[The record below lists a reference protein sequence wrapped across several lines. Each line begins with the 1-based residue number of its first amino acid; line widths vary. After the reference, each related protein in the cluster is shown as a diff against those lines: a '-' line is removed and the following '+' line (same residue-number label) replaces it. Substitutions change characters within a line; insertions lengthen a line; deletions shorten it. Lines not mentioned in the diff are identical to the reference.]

1 MTGGNPDKP
10 VVLAVDDTPENLDV
24 VKGILANDYTV
35 KAAINGQMA
44 LKIVEKSPPDIILL
58 DIMMPGMNGYEV
70 CEQLKADPS
79 TRDIPVIFLTA
90 MEQTTDEARGFELG
104 AADYITKPV
113 NPPILE
119 ARVRTHLALKFAMDD
134 LQSAYAVIK
143 KQKDRMQEELNV
155 GRDIQMSMLPA
166 EFPPFPD
173 RDEFDLHAIL
183 EPAREVGGDFYDYFF
198 VGDDEICLVVGDV
211 SGKGVPAALFMAV
224 AKTMLKTSAIDDP
237 SPASIF
243 TRVNDELSADN
254 PASMFVTVF
263 LALINVRTGEFRYC
277 NAGHNPP
284 YLLHKNRS
292 FTCLNARHG
301 PIIGAMPGIA
311 YKEGMGQLAENDILY
326 IFTDG
331 VTEAMDTSGNLYSES
346 RLEEFFSGI
355 EGATSKTVSDASL
368 KEIEKFALG
377 AEQADDITIL
387 AYRFKQSQEDAA
399 RHVLE
404 LTLTAQLSEIQRVNH
419 SVESFCGEAGL
430 PANITQ
436 KLGIIFDELLNN
448 TISYGFNDEA
458 EHEIQIYID
467 YADGRVVV
475 KVSDDGIPFNPFDQI
490 GPDTTLSIEDREI
503 GGLGVLLVKEMT
515 DSQAYQRLSNKNIVT
530 FTINTEN
537 QRPGRRA

>member
-1 MTGGNPDKP
+1 MQDMNDTPSKP

-24 VKGILANDYTV
+24 VKGILAGDYTV

-44 LKIVEKSPPDIILL
+44 LKIIEKAPPDIILL
-58 DIMMPGMNGYEV
+58 DIMMPGMSGYEV
-70 CEQLKADPS
+70 CERLKADPD

-90 MEQTTDEARGFELG
+90 MEQTTDEAKGFELG

-155 GRDIQMSMLPA
+155 GRDIQMSMLPM

-173 RDEFDLHAIL
+173 RSEFDLHAL
-183 EPAREVGGDFYDYFF
+183 LKPAREVGGDFYDYFF
-198 VGDDEICLVVGDV
+198 VSDDEICLVVGDV

-224 AKTMLKTSAIDDP
+224 TKTMLKTSALGDP

-254 PASMFVTVF
+254 PASMFVTMF
-263 LALINVRTGEFRYC
+263 LALVNVRTGEFRYS

-284 YLLHKNRS
+284 YLIHKGKG
-292 FTCLNARHG
+292 FTCLNQRHG

-311 YKEGMGQLAENDILY
+311 YKESDGQLVENDTLY

-331 VTEAMDTSGNLYSES
+331 VTEAMDADGNLFSER
-346 RLEEFFSGI
+346 RLEEFFGRQDD
-355 EGATSKTVSDASL
+355 ATSKSIADASL
-368 KEIEKFALG
+368 QEVEEYALG
-377 AEQADDITIL
+377 IEQADDITIL
-387 AYRFKQSQEDAA
+387 AFRFSRSKIEVAGHILDLSVAPD
-399 RHVLE
+399 L
-404 LTLTAQLSEIQRVNH
+404 AQIRKVND

-430 PANITQ
+430 PASIAQ
-436 KLGIIFDELLNN
+436 KLGIILDELLNN
-448 TISYGFNDEA
+448 TISYGFNDEV
-458 EHEIQIYID
+458 EHEIQIHIE
-467 YADGRVVV
+467 YADERVVV
-475 KVSDDGIPFNPFDQI
+475 KVSDDGVPFNPFDQI
-490 GPDTTLSIEDREI
+490 GPDTTLSVEEREL
-503 GGLGVLLVKEMT
+503 GGLGILLVKEMT
-515 DSQAYQRLSNKNIVT
+515 DSQAYQRQSNRNIIT
-530 FTINTEN
+530 LTINTED
-537 QRPGRRA
+537 

>member
-1 MTGGNPDKP
+1 MPDMNDTQSKP

-24 VKGILANDYTV
+24 VKGILASDYTV

-58 DIMMPGMNGYEV
+58 DIMMPGMSGYEV
-70 CEQLKADPS
+70 CEQLKADPL
-79 TRDIPVIFLTA
+79 TRGIPVIFLTA
-90 MEQTTDEARGFELG
+90 MEQTTDEAKGFELG

-155 GRDIQMSMLPA
+155 GRDIQMSMLPV

-173 RDEFDLHAIL
+173 RNEFDLHAIL

-198 VGDDEICLVVGDV
+198 VSDDELCLVVGDV

-254 PASMFVTVF
+254 PASMFVTIF
-263 LALINVRTGEFRYC
+263 LALVNVRTGEFRYC

-284 YLLHKNRS
+284 YLLQKSRS
-292 FTCLNARHG
+292 FTCLNQRHG

-311 YKEGMGQLAENDILY
+311 YKESKGQLAQNDILY

-331 VTEAMDTSGNLYSES
+331 VTEAMDADGNLFSER
-346 RLEEFFSGI
+346 RLEEFFGRLDD
-355 EGATSKTVSDASL
+355 ATSKSIADASL
-368 KEIEKFALG
+368 QEVEEYALG
-377 AEQADDITIL
+377 TEQADDITIL
-387 AYRFKQSQEDAA
+387 AFRFSRSKGEVAG
-399 RHVLE
+399 HILE
-404 LTLTAQLSEIQRVNH
+404 LSVAPDLAEIQKVND

-430 PANITQ
+430 PASTAQ
-436 KLGIIFDELLNN
+436 KLGIILDELLNN
-448 TISYGFNDEA
+448 SISYGFNDEV
-458 EHEIQIYID
+458 EHEIQIYIE

-475 KVSDDGIPFNPFDQI
+475 KVTDDGIPFNPFDQI
-490 GPDTTLSIEDREI
+490 GPNTTLSVDEREI
-503 GGLGVLLVKEMT
+503 GGLGILLVKEMT
-515 DSQAYQRLSNKNIVT
+515 DSQAYQRQSNRNIVT
-530 FTINTEN
+530 LTINTED
-537 QRPGRRA
+537 

>member
-1 MTGGNPDKP
+1 MPDMNDTPSKP

-24 VKGILANDYTV
+24 VKGILAGDYTV

-44 LKIVEKSPPDIILL
+44 LKIIEKAPPDIILL
-58 DIMMPGMNGYEV
+58 DIMMPGMSGYEV
-70 CEQLKADPS
+70 CERLKADPD

-90 MEQTTDEARGFELG
+90 MEQTTDEAKGFELG

-155 GRDIQMSMLPA
+155 GRDIQMSMLPM

-173 RDEFDLHAIL
+173 RSEFDLHAL
-183 EPAREVGGDFYDYFF
+183 LKPAREVGGDFYDYFF
-198 VGDDEICLVVGDV
+198 VSDDEICLVVGDV

-224 AKTMLKTSAIDDP
+224 TKTMLKTSALGDP

-254 PASMFVTVF
+254 PASMFVTMF
-263 LALINVRTGEFRYC
+263 LALVNVRTGEFRYS

-284 YLLHKNRS
+284 YLIHKGKG
-292 FTCLNARHG
+292 FTCLNQRHG

-311 YKEGMGQLAENDILY
+311 YKESDGQLVENDTLY

-331 VTEAMDTSGNLYSES
+331 VTEAMDADGNLFSER
-346 RLEEFFSGI
+346 RLEEFFGRQDD
-355 EGATSKTVSDASL
+355 ATSKSIADASL
-368 KEIEKFALG
+368 QEVEEYALG
-377 AEQADDITIL
+377 IEQADDITIL
-387 AYRFKQSQEDAA
+387 AFRFSRSKIEVAGHILDLSVAPD
-399 RHVLE
+399 L
-404 LTLTAQLSEIQRVNH
+404 AQIRKVND

-430 PANITQ
+430 PASIAQ
-436 KLGIIFDELLNN
+436 KLGIILDELLNN
-448 TISYGFNDEA
+448 TISYGFNDEV
-458 EHEIQIYID
+458 EHEIQIHIE
-467 YADGRVVV
+467 YADERVVV
-475 KVSDDGIPFNPFDQI
+475 KVSDDGVPFNPFDQI
-490 GPDTTLSIEDREI
+490 GPDTTLSVEEREL
-503 GGLGVLLVKEMT
+503 GGLGILLVKEMT
-515 DSQAYQRLSNKNIVT
+515 DSQAYQRQSNRNIIT
-530 FTINTEN
+530 LTINTED
-537 QRPGRRA
+537 

>member
-1 MTGGNPDKP
+1 MSEGHREKP

-24 VKGILANDYTV
+24 VKGILTPEFTV
-35 KAAINGQMA
+35 RAATSGKMA
-44 LKIVEKSPPDIILL
+44 LKIIEKQQPDIILL
-58 DIMMPGMNGYEV
+58 DIMMPGMSGYDV

-90 MEQTTDEARGFELG
+90 MEQTTDEAKGFELG

-119 ARVRTHLALKFAMDD
+119 ARVRTHLALKFAMDE

-155 GRDIQMSMLPA
+155 GRDIQMSMLPI

-173 RDEFDLHAIL
+173 RSEFDLHAIL

-198 VGDDEICLVVGDV
+198 VSDDELCLVVGDV

-254 PASMFVTVF
+254 PASMFVTIF
-263 LALINVRTGEFRYC
+263 LALVNIRTGEFRYC

-284 YLLHKNRS
+284 YLLHENHS

-311 YKEGMGQLAENDILY
+311 YKESKGQLAQSDILY

-331 VTEAMDTSGNLYSES
+331 VTEAMDTNGNLYSDC
-346 RLEEFFSGI
+346 LLY
-355 EGATSKTVSDASL
+355 TSPSP
-368 KEIEKFALG
+368 
-377 AEQADDITIL
+377 
-387 AYRFKQSQEDAA
+387 R
-399 RHVLE
+399 
-404 LTLTAQLSEIQRVNH
+404 
-419 SVESFCGEAGL
+419 
-430 PANITQ
+430 
-436 KLGIIFDELLNN
+436 
-448 TISYGFNDEA
+448 
-458 EHEIQIYID
+458 
-467 YADGRVVV
+467 
-475 KVSDDGIPFNPFDQI
+475 
-490 GPDTTLSIEDREI
+490 
-503 GGLGVLLVKEMT
+503 
-515 DSQAYQRLSNKNIVT
+515 DS
-530 FTINTEN
+530 
-537 QRPGRRA
+537 

>member
-1 MTGGNPDKP
+1 MSVSTSKP

-24 VKGILANDYTV
+24 VKGILADVYTV

-44 LKIVEKSPPDIILL
+44 LKIIEKAPPDLILL
-58 DIMMPGMNGYEV
+58 DIMMPGMSGYEV
-70 CEQLKADPS
+70 CEQLKADPN

-90 MEQTTDEARGFELG
+90 MEQTTDEAKGFDLG

-155 GRDIQMSMLPA
+155 GRDIQMSMLPV

-173 RDEFDLHAIL
+173 RSEFDLHAL
-183 EPAREVGGDFYDYFF
+183 LKPAREVGGDFYDYFF
-198 VGDDEICLVVGDV
+198 VSDDEICLVVGDV

-224 AKTMLKTSAIDDP
+224 TKTMLKTSAIGDP
-237 SPASIF
+237 SPASIL

-254 PASMFVTVF
+254 PASMFVTMF
-263 LALINVRTGEFRYC
+263 LALVNVRTGEFRYC

-284 YLLHKNRS
+284 YLLHKGRG
-292 FTCLNARHG
+292 FACLNQRHG

-311 YKEGMGQLAENDILY
+311 YKESDGQLLENDTLY

-331 VTEAMDTSGNLYSES
+331 VTEAMDAGGNLFSER
-346 RLEEFFSGI
+346 RLEELIDGFD
-355 EGATSKTVSDASL
+355 EATSKAIADASL
-368 KEIEKFALG
+368 QEIEEYASG
-377 AEQADDITIL
+377 TEQADDITIL
-387 AYRFKQSQEDAA
+387 AFQFNRPRGENAE
-399 RHVLE
+399 HVLD
-404 LTLTAQLSEIQRVNH
+404 LSVAPNLAEIQKVND
-419 SVESFCGEAGL
+419 SVETFCGEIGL
-430 PANITQ
+430 PAGISQ
-436 KLGIIFDELLNN
+436 KLSIIFDELLNN
-448 TISYGFNDEA
+448 TISYGLKDEA
-458 EHEIQIYID
+458 EHEIQIHIE
-467 YADGRVVV
+467 YADGQVVV

-490 GPDTTLSIEDREI
+490 SPDTTLSVEEREI

-515 DSQAYQRLSNKNIVT
+515 DSQVYKRHSNRNIVT
-530 FTINTEN
+530 LTINTED
-537 QRPGRRA
+537 

>member
-1 MTGGNPDKP
+1 
-10 VVLAVDDTPENLDV
+10 V

-35 KAAINGQMA
+35 KAAINGEMA

-58 DIMMPGMNGYEV
+58 DIMMPGMSGYEV

-155 GRDIQMSMLPA
+155 GRDIQMSMLPV

-173 RDEFDLHAIL
+173 RKEFDLHAIL

-198 VGDDEICLVVGDV
+198 VGDDELCLVVGDV

-263 LALINVRTGEFRYC
+263 LALINVRTGDFRYC

-284 YLLHKNRS
+284 YLLHKSRS

-311 YKEGMGQLAENDILY
+311 YKESKGQLAPNDILY

-346 RLEEFFSGI
+346 RLEEYLSGLD
-355 EGATSKTVSDASL
+355 GAGSRTVVDASL
-368 KEIEKFALG
+368 EKIEEFALG

-387 AYRFKQSQEDAA
+387 AFHFNQSQGDIAG
-399 RHVLE
+399 HVLE
-404 LTLTAQLSEIQRVNH
+404 LTLAAHLPEIQRVNH
-419 SVESFCGEAGL
+419 SIESFCSDAGL
-430 PANITQ
+430 PGSISQ
-436 KLGIIFDELLNN
+436 KLGIIFDDLLSN
-448 TISYGFNDEA
+448 TISYGFDDDA
-458 EHEIQIYID
+458 EHEIQIHIEYV
-467 YADGRVVV
+467 DGRVVV

-490 GPDTTLSIEDREI
+490 GPDTTLSVEEREI
-503 GGLGVLLVKEMT
+503 GGLGILLVKEMT

-530 FTINTEN
+530 FTLDTEN
-537 QRPGRRA
+537 

>member
-1 MTGGNPDKP
+1 MQDMNDTPSKP

-24 VKGILANDYTV
+24 VKGILAGDYTV

-44 LKIVEKSPPDIILL
+44 LKIIEKAPPDLILL
-58 DIMMPGMNGYEV
+58 DIMMPGMSGYEV
-70 CEQLKADPS
+70 CERLKADPD

-90 MEQTTDEARGFELG
+90 MEQTTDEAKGFELG

-155 GRDIQMSMLPA
+155 GRDIQMSMLPM

-173 RDEFDLHAIL
+173 RSEFDLHAL
-183 EPAREVGGDFYDYFF
+183 LKPAREVGGDFYDYFF
-198 VGDDEICLVVGDV
+198 VSDDEICLVVGDV

-224 AKTMLKTSAIDDP
+224 TKTMLKTSALGDP

-254 PASMFVTVF
+254 PASMFVTMF
-263 LALINVRTGEFRYC
+263 LALVNVRTGEFRYS

-284 YLLHKNRS
+284 YLIHKGKG
-292 FTCLNARHG
+292 FTCLNQRHG

-311 YKEGMGQLAENDILY
+311 YKESDGQLVENDTLY

-331 VTEAMDTSGNLYSES
+331 VTEAMDADGNLFSER
-346 RLEEFFSGI
+346 RLEEFFGRQDD
-355 EGATSKTVSDASL
+355 ATSKSIADASL
-368 KEIEKFALG
+368 QEVEEYALG
-377 AEQADDITIL
+377 IEQADDITIL
-387 AYRFKQSQEDAA
+387 AFRFSRSKIEVAGHILDLSVAPD
-399 RHVLE
+399 L
-404 LTLTAQLSEIQRVNH
+404 AQIRKVND

-430 PANITQ
+430 PASIAQ
-436 KLGIIFDELLNN
+436 KLGIILDELLNN
-448 TISYGFNDEA
+448 TISYGFNDEV
-458 EHEIQIYID
+458 EHEIQIHIE
-467 YADGRVVV
+467 YADERVVV
-475 KVSDDGIPFNPFDQI
+475 KVSDDGVPFNPFDQI
-490 GPDTTLSIEDREI
+490 GPDTTLSVEEREL
-503 GGLGVLLVKEMT
+503 GGLGILLVKEMT
-515 DSQAYQRLSNKNIVT
+515 DSQAYQRQSNRNIIT
-530 FTINTEN
+530 LTINTED
-537 QRPGRRA
+537 

>member
-1 MTGGNPDKP
+1 MSVSASKP

-24 VKGILANDYTV
+24 VKGILADDYTV
-35 KAAINGQMA
+35 KAAINGEMA
-44 LKIVEKSPPDIILL
+44 LKIIEKAPPDLILL
-58 DIMMPGMNGYEV
+58 DIMMPGMSGYEV
-70 CEQLKADPS
+70 CEQLKADPD

-90 MEQTTDEARGFELG
+90 MEQTTDEAKGFDLG

-155 GRDIQMSMLPA
+155 GRDIQISMLPV

-173 RDEFDLHAIL
+173 RKEFDLHAL
-183 EPAREVGGDFYDYFF
+183 LKPAREVGGDFYDYFF
-198 VGDDEICLVVGDV
+198 VSDDEICLVVGDV

-224 AKTMLKTSAIDDP
+224 TKTMLKTSAKDDP
-237 SPASIF
+237 SPASIL

-254 PASMFVTVF
+254 PASMFVTIF
-263 LALINVRTGEFRYC
+263 LALVNVRTGKFRYC

-284 YLLHKNRS
+284 YLLHKS
-292 FTCLNARHG
+292 LAFTCLNERHG

-311 YKEGMGQLAENDILY
+311 YKEGKGELAKHDTLY

-331 VTEAMDTSGNLYSES
+331 VTEAMDSDGNLFSEN
-346 RLEEFFSGI
+346 RLEEFFSGFV
-355 EGATSKTVSDASL
+355 GATEKDIADASL
-368 KEIEKFALG
+368 QEVENYALG

-387 AYRFKQSQEDAA
+387 AFRYSRPKGDIEEY
-399 RHVLE
+399 VLE
-404 LTLTAQLSEIQRVNH
+404 LSVAPDLSDIQKVND

-430 PANITQ
+430 PPGISQ
-436 KLGIIFDELLNN
+436 KLSIIFDELLNN
-448 TISYGFNDEA
+448 TISYGLKDDA
-458 EHEIQIYID
+458 EHEIQIHIE
-467 YADGRVVV
+467 YADGQVVV

-490 GPDTTLSIEDREI
+490 SPDTTLSVEEREI
-503 GGLGVLLVKEMT
+503 GGLGVLLVKELT
-515 DSQAYQRLSNKNIVT
+515 DSQSYQRLSNMNIVT

-537 QRPGRRA
+537 

>member
-1 MTGGNPDKP
+1 MSEGHRDKP

-24 VKGILANDYTV
+24 VKGILTPEFTV
-35 KAAINGQMA
+35 RAATSGKMA
-44 LKIVEKSPPDIILL
+44 LKIIEKQQPDIILL
-58 DIMMPGMNGYEV
+58 DIMMPGMSGYDV

-90 MEQTTDEARGFELG
+90 MEQTTDEAKGFELG

-119 ARVRTHLALKFAMDD
+119 ARVRTHLALKFAMDE

-155 GRDIQMSMLPA
+155 GRDIQMSMLPI

-173 RDEFDLHAIL
+173 RSEFDLHAIL

-198 VGDDEICLVVGDV
+198 VDDDELCLVVGDV

-254 PASMFVTVF
+254 PASMFVTIF
-263 LALINVRTGEFRYC
+263 LALVNIRTGEFRYC

-311 YKEGMGQLAENDILY
+311 YKESKGQLAQSDILY

-331 VTEAMDTSGNLYSES
+331 VTEAMDTNGNLYSES
-346 RLEEFFSGI
+346 RLEEFFSDLDGS
-355 EGATSKTVSDASL
+355 GSKAVADASL
-368 KEIEKFALG
+368 KQIEEFALG

-387 AYRFKQSQEDAA
+387 AFRFSRLKGEVAG
-399 RHVLE
+399 HVLE
-404 LTLTAQLSEIQRVNH
+404 LSVAPDLAEIQKVND
-419 SVESFCGEAGL
+419 SVELFCEEAGL
-430 PANITQ
+430 PASIAQ
-436 KLGIIFDELLNN
+436 KLGIIFDDLLNN
-448 TISYGFNDEA
+448 TISYGFDDDA
-458 EHEIQIYID
+458 EHEIQIHIE

-490 GPDTTLSIEDREI
+490 GPNTTLSVDEREI
-503 GGLGVLLVKEMT
+503 GGLGILLVKEMT
-515 DSQAYQRLSNKNIVT
+515 DSQAYQRQSNRNIVT
-530 FTINTEN
+530 LTINTED
-537 QRPGRRA
+537 